1 MIYKIFSVYDS
12 KAQIYTNPFYQHNQQ
27 MAMRTFSDA
36 INHPEHQFARNPED
50 YTLFEVGEF
59 NDETGEVQDA
69 ILISLGNGLEFVRQ
83 PEEVGPQLIEQ
94 GN

>member
-50 YTLFEVGEF
+50 YTLFEVGVF
-59 NDETGEVQDA
+59 DDEHCEITMLTTPLPLGLA
-69 ILISLGNGLEFVRQ
+69 IEYASKGARQ
-83 PEEVGPQLIEQ
+83 PELKLAQE
-94 GN
+94 